1 MNAISHREDSIS
13 GFLQTLAVDIGAR
26 PTGSDANQRAE
37 ETIAQALAAAG
48 LDVERQRFDCLDWAL
63 ESVTLSA
70 GGVAVPVS
78 ANPFCPA
85 ADVDARLVFVSTLEE
100 LAETHFDGA
109 IVALTGSLTAE
120 PLFPRNFPF
129 FTVEEHQ
136 RTLDLVDKGH
146 PAAVIC
152 VSPMTTNPAPVIEDG
167 DFCLPSVTVPGSAE
181 ALLRRAGHA
190 NLRVQSAVRPST
202 GANVIARRRGND
214 PRPVVICAHFD
225 TKPGTP
231 GALDNAA
238 GVAALLAAA
247 GAAQEADPALTLEFI
262 AFNGEDYY
270 ASSGQVAYLE
280 RSGVSMGD
288 IRLVINLDGV
298 GLRGSTN
305 TVAFFGA
312 EGLEPAIRLAMDK
325 TGLVETEPWP
335 QGDHML
341 FAMRGVPCIALTS
354 DGIFALLDSVIH
366 TPHDTADGVDST
378 SIGQVA
384 SFIETLWRGLAAH

>member
-1 MNAISHREDSIS
+1 MNAPSLREASIS
-13 GFLQTLAVDIGAR
+13 RFLQTLAVDIGAR
-26 PTGSDANQRAE
+26 PTGSTANQRAE
-37 ETIAQALAAAG
+37 AAIAEALAAAG
-48 LDVERQRFDCLDWAL
+48 LDVERQPFDCRDWSL
-63 ESVTLSA
+63 ESVTLSV

-85 ADVDARLVFVSTLEE
+85 TDVDEHVVFASTLGE
-100 LAETHFDGA
+100 LAETRFDGA

-129 FTVEEHQ
+129 VTVEEHQ
-136 RTLDLVDKGH
+136 STLDLLDAGN

-167 DFCLPSVTVPGSAE
+167 DFCLPSVTVPGPAE
-181 ALLRRAGHA
+181 TLLRRAGQAH
-190 NLRVQSAVRPST
+190 LRVRSAVRPST
-202 GANVIARRRGND
+202 GANVIARRRGTD

-247 GAAQEADPALTLEFI
+247 WAAREANPALTLEFI

-298 GLRGSTN
+298 GLRGSAN
-305 TVAFFGA
+305 TVALFGA
-312 EGLEPAIRLAMDK
+312 EALEPAIRLAMDN

-354 DGIFALLDSVIH
+354 DGIFDLLDSVIH
-366 TPHDTADGVDST
+366 TPHDTMDGVDTT
-378 SIGQVA
+378 SIGHVA
-384 SFIETLWRGLAAH
+384 SFIETLWRRLAAQ